1 MICFLFRNLKYTAVF
16 TKHTNSCKQLFNSF
30 FIFQWKEYILK
41 WFMDNVITLDTFTS
55 DRAIILYIYY
65 INPDPGVSRASLV
78 SQTDI

>member
-1 MICFLFRNLKYTAVF
+1 MICFLFRNLKYTGVF
-16 TKHTNSCKQLFNSF
+16 TKHTQLFNSF

-41 WFMDNVITLDTFTS
+41 WFMDNVISLDTFTS

-65 INPDPGVSRASLV
+65 ISPDPGVSRASLV